1 MSDTASQDGEHR
13 PTETVHSTGGMVT
26 APHYLAAEAGC
37 DVLREG
43 GNAVEAMIAMAA
55 CVAVVYPHMNALGG
69 DGFWIVKPAGCAPVG
84 IDACGA
90 AAQGATDALY
100 RGRRVIPARGPLAA
114 NTVAGTVS
122 GWRAALDMAAE
133 LGGGHARE
141 RLLESAIHHADR
153 GFEVSGN
160 QVRTTRRKLGELSGV
175 PGYDAAFLP
184 GGSPPAEGANFR
196 QPRLAATLRRL
207 SADGFDSFYRGALAR
222 DLAADLAQAG
232 SPVCLDDLET
242 HRLRTV
248 SPLSL
253 TLSTG
258 TVWNMPPP
266 TQGLASLMILGLF
279 DRLDIDVAEGFAHV
293 HGLVECV
300 KRAFVVRN
308 RHIQDPGAMTVR
320 PEDFLTGPDLDA
332 RAAGIDMT
340 AAAPWPASLEQGDTV
355 WMGAIDASGNAVSF
369 IQSVFWEFGSGVVLE
384 ETGVLWQ
391 NRGSSFSLRDGDVNR
406 LAPRRRPF
414 HTLNPAMAELA
425 DGRILAYGTMGG
437 DGQPQ
442 TQAQIYTR
450 HVEFGQDLGPAIAA
464 PRFVLGRTW
473 GDTGINLK
481 LEAGFEDGLEER
493 LRAAGHDVE
502 TIPPLSDMMGHAGAV
517 SRNPDGAFEGASD
530 PRSDGKAAGR

>member
-1 MSDTASQDGEHR
+1 
-13 PTETVHSTGGMVT
+13 MVT
-26 APHYLAAEAGC
+26 APHYLAAEAGSE
-37 DVLREG
+37 VLFEG

-55 CVAVVYPHMNALGG
+55 CIAVVYPHMNALGG
-69 DGFWIVKPAGCAPVG
+69 DGFWIVKPAGGAPVG

-122 GWRAALDMAAE
+122 GWHAALDMAAE
-133 LGGGHARE
+133 LGGGLARE
-141 RLLESAIHHADR
+141 RLLEPAIHHADR
-153 GFEVSGN
+153 GFAVSGN
-160 QVRTTRRKLGELSGV
+160 QIRTTRRKQGELSGA

-207 SADGFDSFYRGALAR
+207 SSDGFDSFYRGPLAR

-232 SPVCLDDLET
+232 SPVRLDDLAT
-242 HRLRTV
+242 HRAPAV

-258 TVWNMPPP
+258 AAWNMPPP

-279 DRLDIDVAEGFAHV
+279 DRLDIGVAEGFAHV

-300 KRAFVVRN
+300 KRAFAVRN
-308 RHIQDPGAMTVR
+308 RHVQDPDAMTVR
-320 PEDFLTGPDLDA
+320 PEAFLTGPDLDA

-340 AAAPWPASLEQGDTV
+340 AAAPWPASLEQGDTA
-355 WMGAIDASGNAVSF
+355 WMGAIDASGNAASF

-391 NRGSSFSLRDGDVNR
+391 NRGSSFSLRDGGPNR
-406 LAPRRRPF
+406 LAPGRRPF

-450 HVEFGQDLGPAIAA
+450 HAGFGQDLGPAIAA

-473 GDTGINLK
+473 GDAGTNLK

-517 SRNPDGAFEGASD
+517 SMSPDGAFDGASD
-530 PRSDGKAAGR
+530 PRSDGRAMGP

>member
-1 MSDTASQDGEHR
+1 MPGKTLQQGER
-13 PTETVHSTGGMVT
+13 ELTETIHSTGGMVT
-26 APHYLAAEAGC
+26 APHYLAAEAGRE
-37 DVLREG
+37 VLRDG

-69 DGFWIVKPAGCAPVG
+69 DGFWIVKPARRAPFG

-90 AAQGATDALY
+90 AAQGATDTLY
-100 RGRRVIPARGPLAA
+100 RGCRAIPARGSLAA

-122 GWRAALDMAAE
+122 GWHAALGVAAE
-133 LGGGHARE
+133 LGGSHVRE

-153 GFEVSGN
+153 GFAASGN
-160 QVRTTRRKLGELSGV
+160 QVRTTRRKQGELSGV

-207 SADGFDSFYRGALAR
+207 SSDGFDSFYRGALAQA
-222 DLAADLAQAG
+222 LAADLARAG
-232 SPVCLDDLET
+232 SPVCLDDLAT
-242 HRLRTV
+242 HRARAV

-279 DRLDIDVAEGFAHV
+279 DRLDVDVAEGFAHV

-300 KRAFVVRN
+300 KRAFAVRN
-308 RHIQDPGAMTVR
+308 RHVQDPDAMAVR
-320 PEDFLTGPDLDA
+320 PEVFLASPDLDA

-340 AAAPWPASLEQGDTV
+340 AATPWPASLEQGDTV

-369 IQSVFWEFGSGVVLE
+369 IQSVYWEFGSGVVLE

-406 LAPRRRPF
+406 LAPGRRPF
-414 HTLNPAMAELA
+414 HTLNPAMAELG

-442 TQAQIYTR
+442 TQAQVYTR
-450 HVEFGQDLGPAIAA
+450 HVGFDQDLGPAIAA
-464 PRFVLGRTW
+464 PRFLLGRTW
-473 GDTGINLK
+473 GDTGTGLK
-481 LEAGFEDGLEER
+481 LEGGFEGDLEER
-493 LRAAGHDVE
+493 LQAAGHDVE

-517 SRNPDGAFEGASD
+517 SMSLDGAFEGASD
-530 PRSDGKAAGR
+530 PRSDGRAMGL